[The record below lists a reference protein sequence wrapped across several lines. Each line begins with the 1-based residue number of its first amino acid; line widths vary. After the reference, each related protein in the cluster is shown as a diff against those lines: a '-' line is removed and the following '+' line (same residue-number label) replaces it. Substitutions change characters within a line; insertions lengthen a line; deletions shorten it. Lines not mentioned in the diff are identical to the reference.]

1 MSNSTNKKTHK
12 QFGFK
17 LLVIAL
23 LVGLI
28 FTVLYVSERAI
39 SPVKNSIGENLSG
52 SNIPA
57 DDLRDLKDIYL
68 QAAKDFLTQGYEGIQ
83 LADSYKFNYSGIQL
97 SVAGDSTNVL
107 DRNKQIWD
115 NFILQYGPIDQKTAS
130 YAVFGNQVKIRFNT
144 KKENQENSFWMLLSY
159 ANYDKA
165 ERSKLKPVLAEA
177 ALIKAVSTDEAIVR
191 KPSLWVGQKMTASAN
206 KDYMIM
212 DALTQGKLGTVDLYN
227 SENKKW
233 KMIFFFPSAY
243 TFVCPTE
250 CLGLK
255 ENFNEFQ
262 KLNVDI
268 YAVSGDLINTL
279 QAWDKTYFGGLPYTL
294 VADPTLRLAEQFG
307 FAKFDSKV
315 PYRGTA
321 IVDPDGV
328 IRFVSAQYNDVGR
341 NIEEYL
347 RVITALQTPG
357 LKPQNWHEGDAVII
371 PE

>member
-1 MSNSTNKKTHK
+1 
-12 QFGFK
+12 
-17 LLVIAL
+17 
-23 LVGLI
+23 
-28 FTVLYVSERAI
+28 
-39 SPVKNSIGENLSG
+39 
-52 SNIPA
+52 
-57 DDLRDLKDIYL
+57 
-68 QAAKDFLTQGYEGIQ
+68 
-83 LADSYKFNYSGIQL
+83 
-97 SVAGDSTNVL
+97 
-107 DRNKQIWD
+107 
-115 NFILQYGPIDQKTAS
+115 
-130 YAVFGNQVKIRFNT
+130 
-144 KKENQENSFWMLLSY
+144 
-159 ANYDKA
+159 
-165 ERSKLKPVLAEA
+165 
-177 ALIKAVSTDEAIVR
+177 
-191 KPSLWVGQKMTASAN
+191 
-206 KDYMIM
+206 
-212 DALTQGKLGTVDLYN
+212 VDLYN